1 MKIRTFT
8 KRLNATELGKGAT
21 NDTYVAI
28 PNEADLSTMFINN
41 VAMTIKDR
49 KSGHIYAPPAS
60 NIKYTQT
67 GQNNQ
72 ERISGL
78 GEYFRH
84 KLANVGDEIIFERQE
99 DKNGNVQYYIN
110 LEHRDVIVLQKGK
123 NYAEIIRSGTLLQ
136 HVVDRNYRMEVFYR
150 GKRSILDIVFVET
163 SKKKKTSPAST
174 DFYDLI
180 IGGRSILSDF
190 VYQDYIEINIKN
202 KQLDRMLTYMEHIM
216 EWRD

>member
-28 PNEADLSTMFINN
+28 PNEADLSTMFANN
-41 VAMTIKDR
+41 VAMTIEDR
-49 KSGHIYAPPAS
+49 KSGHVYAPPTS

-78 GEYFRH
+78 GEYFRNN
-84 KLANVGDEIIFERQE
+84 LANVGDEIIFERQE
-99 DKNGNVQYYIN
+99 DKNGNIKYYIN

-123 NYAEIIRSGTLLQ
+123 NYAEIIRSGALPQ
-136 HVVDRNYRMEVFYR
+136 YVIDRNYRMEIFYK
-150 GKRSILDIVFVET
+150 GKRSTLDIVFVEAT
-163 SKKKKTSPAST
+163 KKKKTSPAAT
-174 DFYDLI
+174 DFYDLVI
-180 IGGRSILSDF
+180 DGRSILSDF
-190 VYQDYIEINIKN
+190 TYQDYIEVNIKN

>member
-8 KRLNATELGKGAT
+8 KRLNATELGKGGT

-41 VAMTIKDR
+41 VAMTIEDR
-49 KSGHIYAPPAS
+49 KNGQVYAPPGF
-60 NIKYTQT
+60 NIKYIQT

-72 ERISGL
+72 DRISGL
-78 GEYFRH
+78 GKYFRNN
-84 KLANVGDEIIFERQE
+84 LANVGDEIIFERQE
-99 DKNGNVQYYIN
+99 DKTGNVQYYIN

-123 NYAEIIRSGTLLQ
+123 IYAEIIRTGALPQ
-136 HVVDRNYRMEVFYR
+136 YAIDRNYRMEVFYK
-150 GKRSILDIVFVET
+150 GKRCVLDVVFMET
-163 SKKKKTSPAST
+163 SKKKKKSPMST
-174 DFYDLI
+174 DFYDLVI
-180 IGGRSILSDF
+180 NGISILSDF
-190 VYQDYIEINIKN
+190 TYQDYIEVNIKN

>member
-1 MKIRTFT
+1 MKIRTFV

-41 VAMTIKDR
+41 VAMTIEDR
-49 KSGHIYAPPAS
+49 KNGHVYAPPKS

-78 GEYFRH
+78 GEYFRNN
-84 KLANVGDEIIFERQE
+84 LANVGDEVSFERQE
-99 DKNGNVQYYIN
+99 DKAGNVQYYIN
-110 LEHRDVIVLQKGK
+110 LEHRDVIVFQKGK
-123 NYAEIIRSGTLLQ
+123 NYAEIIRAGALLQ
-136 HVVDRNYRMEVFYR
+136 YVIDRNYRMEVFYK
-150 GKRSILDIVFVET
+150 GKRCILDVVFVEV
-163 SKKKKTSPAST
+163 SKKKKTSPVPT

-180 IGGRSILSDF
+180 IDGVSILSDF
-190 VYQDYIEINIKN
+190 TYQDYIEVNIKN
-202 KQLDRMLTYMEHIM
+202 KQLDRMLTYMEHLM

>member
-8 KRLNATELGKGAT
+8 KRLNATELGKAGT

-28 PNEADLSTMFINN
+28 PNEADLSTMFTNN
-41 VAMTIKDR
+41 MAMTIKDR
-49 KSGHIYAPPAS
+49 QSGQVYAPPKS

-78 GEYFRH
+78 GEYFRNTQ
-84 KLANVGDEIIFERQE
+84 ANVGDEIIFERQE
-99 DKNGNVQYYIN
+99 DSAGNIKYYLDLI
-110 LEHRDVIVLQKGK
+110 HRDVIVLQKGK
-123 NYAEIIRSGTLLQ
+123 KYAEIIRNASLPQ
-136 HVVDRNYRMEVFYR
+136 YAIDDNYRMYISY
-150 GKRSILDIVFVET
+150 KDKKCTLDIIFKEA
-163 SKKKKTSPAST
+163 SKKKKTSPST
-174 DFYDLI
+174 TNFYDLVVD
-180 IGGRSILSDF
+180 GTSILSDF
-190 VYQDYIEINIKN
+190 TYQDYIEINIKN

>member
-28 PNEADLSTMFINN
+28 PNEADLSTMFANN
-41 VAMTIKDR
+41 VAMTIEDR
-49 KSGHIYAPPAS
+49 SSGQIYAPPTS

-78 GEYFRH
+78 GEYFRNN
-84 KLANVGDEIIFERQE
+84 KTNVGDEIVFEREE
-99 DKNGNVQYYIN
+99 DTNGNIKYYVN
-110 LEHRDVIVLQKGK
+110 LIHRDVIVFQKGK
-123 NYAEIIRSGTLLQ
+123 KYAEIIRSGTLPQ
-136 HVVDRNYRMEVFYR
+136 YIIDNNYRMEVSYHGR
-150 GKRSILDIVFVET
+150 KCMLDIIFIEA
-163 SKKKKTSPAST
+163 SKKKKTSPTTT
-174 DFYDLI
+174 DFYDMAI
-180 IGGRSILSDF
+180 DGSSILSDF
-190 VYQDYIEINIKN
+190 SYQDYIEVDIKS

>member
-28 PNEADLSTMFINN
+28 PNEVDLSSMFENN
-41 VAMTIKDR
+41 VAMTIEDSR
-49 KSGHIYAPPAS
+49 SGQVYVPATS

-78 GEYFRH
+78 GEYFR
-84 KLANVGDEIIFERQE
+84 KSLADVGDEIVFERHE
-99 DKNGNVQYYIN
+99 DSAGNVKYYLN
-110 LEHRDVIVLQKGK
+110 LVHRDVIVLQKGK
-123 NYAEIIRSGTLLQ
+123 TYAEIIRSGALPQ
-136 HVVDRNYRMEVFYR
+136 YVIDNNYRIDVFYR
-150 GKRSILDIVFVET
+150 GGKCTLDILFKET
-163 SKKKKTSPAST
+163 SKKKKTSPSTT
-174 DFYDLI
+174 DFYDLVI
-180 IGGRSILSDF
+180 DGNSILSDF
-190 VYQDYIEINIKN
+190 TYQDYIEVDIKS
-202 KQLDRMLTYMEHIM
+202 KQLDRMLTYTEHIM